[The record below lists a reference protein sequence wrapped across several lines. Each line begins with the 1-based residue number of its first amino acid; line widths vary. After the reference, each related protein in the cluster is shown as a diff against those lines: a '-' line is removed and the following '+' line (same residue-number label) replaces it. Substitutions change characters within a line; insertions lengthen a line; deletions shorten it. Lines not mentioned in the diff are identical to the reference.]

1 MFFLVWIDMELPIY
15 VSIVGHSRLLN
26 ATTVASSPVC
36 CCIPA
41 HCGAGEAQVWAS
53 WMECSVW
60 VQSGRLC
67 SKCPVCSEP
76 PWWHGSKEGNHIHA
90 FHSLFYSALNH
101 EGKCVPVYTLAPWQ
115 EAVWR
120 FGGVAWCIF
129 MLALNGGKR
138 STLHLA
144 TVPGG
149 TSSRYPPGCR
159 PRGLRAIVDAVAER
173 NVVTMQKIKPWSRSL
188 KAWSLKWLNQP
199 TYSS

>member
-1 MFFLVWIDMELPIY
+1 MELPISI
-15 VSIVGHSRLLN
+15 SIVGHSRLLN

-53 WMECSVW
+53 WMECSIW

-67 SKCPVCSEP
+67 SKCTVCSEP
-76 PWWHGSKEGNHIHA
+76 SWWHGSKEGNRIHA

-101 EGKCVPVYTLAPWQ
+101 EGKYVPVYTSAPWQ

-120 FGGVAWCIF
+120 SGGVAWHIF

-138 STLHLA
+138 STLHQA
-144 TVPGG
+144 TLPRG
-149 TSSRYPPGCR
+149 TSSRYPSDCR
-159 PRGLRAIVDAVAER
+159 PRGLRAIVDTVAER
-173 NVVTMQKIKPWSRSL
+173 CVMTIQKIKPWSPSL
-188 KAWSLKWLNQP
+188 KAWSLNWL
-199 TYSS
+199 Y